1 MSLTCSFTGIKLRK
15 NHDIRKKNTDYFVDF
30 QIIIGAKIKRNI
42 FEKAPTRFLPSIAS
56 AHISLMSAE

>member
-15 NHDIRKKNTDYFVDF
+15 NHDIRKKNMDYFIGF

-42 FEKAPTRFLPSIAS
+42 FEKTPHDFIRP
-56 AHISLMSAE
+56 